1 MANASERPTVPP
13 WLYKLF
19 TGHQYPYVRRLAK
32 FAQPVKPGEDR
43 PEPTKDMIEAK
54 FWEVYPRCRAKVLQ
68 AVKEGMIVVFHDLG
82 EYPAGDY
89 QELVEDPEAFL
100 AKTYGNKKIKVNFYD
115 GENFV
120 CTIKFQGETDH
131 QSAASFAAIPGAQV
145 LHLHHNKHEL
155 TFMLSSPPG
164 T

>member
-1 MANASERPTVPP
+1 MADVSERPTVPP

-68 AVKEGMIVVFHDLG
+68 EVKEGMIVVFHDLG
-82 EYPAGDY
+82 EYPPGGY
-89 QELVEDPEAFL
+89 QELIDNPEDFL
-100 AKTYGNKKIKVNFYD
+100 AKTYGKKKIK
-115 GENFV
+115 
-120 CTIKFQGETDH
+120 
-131 QSAASFAAIPGAQV
+131 ASFEGERLPLAHFEDVAEQQRSFQV
-145 LHLHHNKHEL
+145 LTREI
-155 TFMLSSPPG
+155 TA
-164 T
+164 